1 MKGETGERWR
11 KLCEQAAIEQD
22 PLKLMRLVT
31 EINRLLLEKEER
43 LVHQGERKPRR
54 GMLIDVSQ
62 PQSPHS
68 FLTAAVLRRGRAI
81 HRGI

>member
-11 KLCEQAAIEQD
+11 RLCEQAAIEQD

-43 LVHQGERKPRR
+43 LVRQEQDAKEPGCCLVKASRQLAHA
-54 GMLIDVSQ
+54 D
-62 PQSPHS
+62 
-68 FLTAAVLRRGRAI
+68 
-81 HRGI
+81 